1 MPKPLGQTRTPGMKG
16 SGGNV
21 RKIVHRHLGKVVAG
35 AAIAVAGTA
44 VMVGITLPGTAGA
57 GESGGGSAGSR
68 AAQEAGQGQD
78 GAVPAG
84 VVEQAP
90 AEGDKGKG
98 NDPLTD
104 DETKRAEQIAASRQL
119 LNSAENVEGERGP
132 QRLTVDIADP
142 ENDEV
147 DDPNAPRRADVTFY
161 DYKND
166 TLVTK
171 TVNLDT
177 GKVEETGTQHG
188 VQPPLSRAENAE
200 AAKILIA
207 DPLGAGLK
215 ADYKDATG
223 KELTS
228 PDQLLLNGA
237 VYRAT
242 PGAQPAVLDKCGE
255 HRCVGLFPKVVNG
268 PWIDARSLIVDL
280 SAGKVAKLARR

>member
-1 MPKPLGQTRTPGMKG
+1 M
-16 SGGNV
+16 

-57 GESGGGSAGSR
+57 DEAGGNGSGQSA
-68 AAQEAGQGQD
+68 QQAGQGQGA
-78 GAVPAG
+78 GAVPPG

-90 AEGDKGKG
+90 SEGDKGTG

-104 DETKRAEQIAASRQL
+104 DEMDRAAKLAASPQMR
-119 LNSAENVEGERGP
+119 SAGEDVDGDRGP
-132 QRLTVDIADP
+132 QRVSVDFAEP
-142 ENDEV
+142 ESGEL
-147 DDPNAPRRADVTFY
+147 DDPSAPRRAEVTFY
-161 DYKND
+161 DYKTD
-166 TLVTK
+166 ALVSR

-177 GKVEETGTQHG
+177 GKVEQTTTEHG
-188 VQPPLSRAENAE
+188 VQPPLSRAEYAE

-207 DPLGAGLK
+207 DPLGADMK
-215 ADYKDATG
+215 ADFKDATA

-237 VYRAT
+237 VYRAA

-255 HRCVGLFPKVVNG
+255 HRCVRLFPKVKNG
-268 PWIDARSLIVDL
+268 PWIDARSFVIDL
-280 SAGKVAKLARR
+280 SARKVAKLDMG